1 MKFYLVIILIIF
13 NALLSESKLLRSK
26 YLTEQMISDVGELDK
41 YEKKARV
48 ILSKYEK
55 AKLRRKSKVKKRTSS
70 SLLGIGNADHRYD
83 GRHSEGNRFIT
94 NNDL

>member
-1 MKFYLVIILIIF
+1 MDYIIFTEIVFSKCVTFYIIPLKFIF

-55 AKLRRKSKVKKRTSS
+55 AKFYQIV
-70 SLLGIGNADHRYD
+70 A
-83 GRHSEGNRFIT
+83 
-94 NNDL
+94 